1 MDTRYD
7 IDSSIGAG
15 AERPIVYVRS
25 VKADDLPDE
34 VREQLG
40 GQETL
45 YAVHSTEGE
54 RLALVPTARRR
65 FSSRGRT
72 TWSRSPFTDCLWR
85 PLRL

>member
-1 MDTRYD
+1 MDTKYD
-7 IDSSIGAG
+7 IDTGAG
-15 AERPIVYVRS
+15 RPIVYVRP

-54 RLALVPTARRR
+54 RLALVADRKTAFFLARENDMEPV
-65 FSSRGRT
+65 T
-72 TWSRSPFTDCLWR
+72 VH
-85 PLRL
+85 

>member
-1 MDTRYD
+1 MDSKYD

-25 VKADDLPDE
+25 VKAEDLPRD

-40 GQETL
+40 DHDTL

-54 RLALVPTARRR
+54 RLALVADRKMAFVLARQNEME
-65 FSSRGRT
+65 
-72 TWSRSPFTDCLWR
+72 PVAVH
-85 PLRL
+85 